1 MHSTY
6 SFIEHE
12 EVNVDTEHEEVNVD
26 TCAP

>member
-12 EVNVDTEHEEVNVD
+12 EFNVDTELEEVNVD